1 MCLYL
6 SSHVCSV
13 RRILIRQ
20 PIRIIGL
27 FFAGLLLTWITQSS
41 ASESTSVS
49 LAWTAPSPNDSTVGY
64 NVYYGTESRTYTETI
79 NVGNVTTCTVAAL
92 PPDTTHFFAVTTY
105 DTFGIES
112 ILSEELI
119 VDREPPGIL
128 GLEDVVVTR
137 TEALAIRLPD
147 LTANLTVSDD
157 VSPAPQI
164 QLAQHPF
171 PGKVV
176 GQGDTTVTVQAT
188 DAAGNTRTLSTT
200 YRVTLPSGEIPPTD
214 DSDADGVLDTDEF
227 IAGSDPREEQSFFSV
242 AVIHTNGT
250 AAIVIS
256 GVELAATGGE
266 ARVAILERCTD
277 LAGGR
282 WETLRAEPVPGPG
295 TDPMPITPDKD
306 FGATFYRVR
315 MVLE

>member
-1 MCLYL
+1 MYL

-157 VSPAPQI
+157 VSPAPHI
-164 QLAQHPF
+164 QLAQHPL

-176 GQGDTTVTVQAT
+176 
-188 DAAGNTRTLSTT
+188 
-200 YRVTLPSGEIPPTD
+200 
-214 DSDADGVLDTDEF
+214 
-227 IAGSDPREEQSFFSV
+227 V
-242 AVIHTNGT
+242 AVHMAMTWVT
-250 AAIVIS
+250 RSAALTS
-256 GVELAATGGE
+256 LAAKTRILL
-266 ARVAILERCTD
+266 ARQPWLLLRMSRHRAIWRQRPLPI
-277 LAGGR
+277 
-282 WETLRAEPVPGPG
+282 WE
-295 TDPMPITPDKD
+295 K
-306 FGATFYRVR
+306 
-315 MVLE
+315 